1 MLINIRSGPMEWT
14 KERARHT
21 DAFGPPLTPNVEK
34 LKILSKRSE
43 NKTIRKALGMLVY
56 LLESSSQHAAQVQ
69 LVACGV
75 RMPSSISACKLRP
88 PYRIERFQSLL
99 DPRPHKFSNS
109 LGVNHWSLYLMHRP
123 RPPDPRRAL
132 TSSAVVVL
140 QRTGNVSMFMVS
152 FQLVVHCCC
161 DIVWTCC
168 CCCWW
173 SVMVVDSCVL
183 VPVVV
188 VMVSFGPCCC
198 CCWWITMW
206 VAFISPSTSP
216 TTALPEMKPLLS
228 TQSICLK
235 WGNWS
240 GVMTLKAVPMS
251 DPTGS
256 ETGTDTTVLPPSD
269 VVTRRVCCTC
279 YKKKTNN

>member
-1 MLINIRSGPMEWT
+1 
-14 KERARHT
+14 
-21 DAFGPPLTPNVEK
+21 
-34 LKILSKRSE
+34 
-43 NKTIRKALGMLVY
+43 
-56 LLESSSQHAAQVQ
+56 
-69 LVACGV
+69 
-75 RMPSSISACKLRP
+75 MPSSISACKLRP

-99 DPRPHKFSNS
+99 DPRPHRFSNS
-109 LGVNHWSLYLMHRP
+109 LGVNHCSLYLMHRP
-123 RPPDPRRAL
+123 RPPDPRRAF
-132 TSSAVVVL
+132 TNSAVVVL
-140 QRTGNVSMFMVS
+140 QRTGSVSMFIVS

-161 DIVWTCC
+161 DIVWTC

-216 TTALPEMKPLLS
+216 TTAFPEMNPLLS

-240 GVMTLKAVPMS
+240 GVITLKAVPIS

-279 YKKKTNN
+279 YKNKTNKTSD